1 MPTAVEVRMSSRLWW
16 TRCARYAALA
26 WSLTAVAA
34 CKGDDDDDRD
44 HGTEEAAGDGGDH
57 DHDAN
62 IQIGTPSGATCPEN
76 SDLTYDSFGKAF
88 MDKYCIKCHS
98 TELSGA
104 ARNGAPADHDFNV
117 YEGIIGVAMHIDEYA
132 ASGPDSTNKTMPPA
146 SDSGPKPTME
156 EREKLGE
163 WLACELDML
172 Q

>member
-1 MPTAVEVRMSSRLWW
+1 MSSRYGW
-16 TRCARYAALA
+16 TGGARYAALGA
-26 WSLTAVAA
+26 ALVWSLTAVAA
-34 CKGDDDDDRD
+34 CGGDDDDDHD
-44 HGTEEAAGDGGDH
+44 HGTDEASGDGGDH
-57 DHDAN
+57 DHDPN

-172 Q
+172 K